1 MPSEPVTTVVV
12 DATVII
18 HLAKAGK
25 LNLLGSLERW
35 HFVVPDQVVEEVNYP
50 EQAAALASA
59 LEEGHLRQESSNEMN
74 EVASYAVLRQRMGSG
89 EAACIAMAESRGWL
103 VASDDQGKAFTRLVR
118 ERIGNG
124 RLIDTAQIVHSACKQ
139 GLLTEGEAAKI
150 SSLARGDD
158 TEDPRN
164 NNS

>member
-25 LNLLGSLERW
+25 LHLLGSFERW
-35 HFVVPDQVVEEVNYP
+35 HFVVPDQVVGEVSYP

-59 LEEGHLRQESSNEMN
+59 LEEGHLRQESSTDLKEM
-74 EVASYAVLRQRMGSG
+74 ARYAVLRQRMGSG
-89 EAACIAMAESRGWL
+89 EAACIAMAESRGWI
-103 VASDDQGKAFTRLVR
+103 VASDDQGKAFKRLVR
-118 ERIGNG
+118 ERIGDG
-124 RLIDTAQIVHSACKQ
+124 RLIDTARIVHSAREK
-139 GLLTEGEAAKI
+139 GLLSEDEAETI

-158 TEDPRN
+158 TEDLKGDN
-164 NNS
+164 G